1 MACLTQKCAKV
12 LHAFH
17 DLTEQ
22 NGYAPTLRE
31 VSAAVRVSPSGA
43 GYHAANLERM
53 GYITRGSGQRGT
65 ALTEKGRAA
74 LGEKSGTMKRPVLR
88 IDLETGE
95 SVRFDSAA
103 DAADATYCS
112 TSTVREHAN
121 GKRKGDLDGR
131 WRFNWITEETA

>member
-1 MACLTQKCAKV
+1 MAGLTQKGAEV
-12 LHAFH
+12 LRAFH

-31 VSAAVRVSPSGA
+31 VSASVRVSPSGA

-74 LGEKSGTMKRPVLR
+74 LGEKGGTMKRPVLR
-88 IDLETGE
+88 IDLVTGD

-103 DAADATYCS
+103 DAAEATYCS
-112 TSTVREHAN
+112 ASTVRDHAN
-121 GKRKGDLDGR
+121 GRRKGDLDGR
-131 WRFNWITEETA
+131 WRFNWITED